1 MHIHNYDSELPCFL
15 TDTTQTMIPLCF
27 AGDLPMNS
35 TKRPARTHDTL
46 VYRLSEVLTKL
57 NQGEALDP
65 QALADEFGVN
75 LRTIQRDLNVRFA
88 GLPLIKANGRYKIDE
103 AHLGKLT
110 IRDIE
115 RFAAFTGVS
124 GLFPEMSG
132 QFLKEVFASNAND
145 AWQVRGHHYEDVR
158 EHRAMFVALEQA
170 IVQKH
175 TVQFRYCKTNGDT
188 RVRNAV
194 EPYKLINQ
202 KGIWYLAAW
211 DDGKLKSFAIS
222 RMKALMVDD
231 TTFVRRPHVDKELA
245 DSDGIWLGA
254 VRHRVLIQVSSQV
267 ATYFRRRNLVPNQ
280 LIEKETAGGGILV
293 ASTVVHID
301 EILPIIRY
309 WIPHVRVLEPPQY
322 QQILEQGLA
331 DYLKQT
337 ARVG

>member
-1 MHIHNYDSELPCFL
+1 MS
-15 TDTTQTMIPLCF
+15 
-27 AGDLPMNS
+27 S
-35 TKRPARTHDTL
+35 TKRSARAHDTL

-57 NQGEALDP
+57 NQGESLDP

-88 GLPLIKANGRYKIDE
+88 GLPLIKVNGRYKMDE

-132 QFLKEVFASNAND
+132 QFLKEVFATNAND
-145 AWQVRGHHYEDVR
+145 SWQVRGHHYEDVR

-188 RVRNAV
+188 RVRIAV

-211 DDGKLKSFAIS
+211 DDGRLKSFAIS
-222 RMKALMVDD
+222 RIEALLVDAE
-231 TTFVRRPHVDKELA
+231 TFVPRKQVDKELA
-245 DSDGIWLGA
+245 DSDGIWLGTA
-254 VRHRVLIQVSSQV
+254 RHRVLIQVSSQV
-267 ATYFRRRNLVPNQ
+267 ATFFQRRNLVPNQ
-280 LIEKETAGGGILV
+280 VIEKETAGGGILV

-309 WIPHVRVLEPPQY
+309 WIPHVRVLEPPHY

-337 ARVG
+337 ARVS

>member
-1 MHIHNYDSELPCFL
+1 M
-15 TDTTQTMIPLCF
+15 
-27 AGDLPMNS
+27 
-35 TKRPARTHDTL
+35 KRPQRAHDTL
-46 VYRLSEVLTKL
+46 VYRLAEVLTKL
-57 NQGEALDP
+57 NQGESLDP
-65 QALADEFGVN
+65 QTLADEFGVN

-88 GLPLIKANGRYKIDE
+88 GLPLTKANGRYKMDE

-132 QFLKEVFASNAND
+132 QFLKEVFATNAND
-145 AWQVRGHHYEDVR
+145 AWLVKGHHYEDVR
-158 EHRAMFVALEQA
+158 EHRAMFVSLEQA
-170 IVQKH
+170 IVGKH
-175 TVQFRYCKTNGDT
+175 TVQFRYSKTNGDT
-188 RVRNAV
+188 SVRSSV

-222 RMKALMVDD
+222 RIKALLVDAE
-231 TTFVRRPHVDKELA
+231 TFVPRKQVDKELA

-267 ATYFRRRNLVPNQ
+267 ATFFQRRNLVPNQ
-280 LIEKETAGGGILV
+280 VIEKETAGGGILV

-309 WIPHVRVLEPPQY
+309 WIPHVRVLEPPHY

-337 ARVG
+337 ARVS

>member
-1 MHIHNYDSELPCFL
+1 M
-15 TDTTQTMIPLCF
+15 
-27 AGDLPMNS
+27 
-35 TKRPARTHDTL
+35 
-46 VYRLSEVLTKL
+46 
-57 NQGEALDP
+57 
-65 QALADEFGVN
+65 
-75 LRTIQRDLNVRFA
+75 
-88 GLPLIKANGRYKIDE
+88 DE

-124 GLFPEMSG
+124 GLFPDMSG

-145 AWQVRGHHYEDVR
+145 AWLVRGHHYEDVR
-158 EHRAMFVALEQA
+158 EHCAMFVALEQA
-170 IVQKH
+170 IVEKH
-175 TVQFRYCKTNGDT
+175 TVQFRYNKTNGDT
-188 RVRNAV
+188 RVRSAV

-211 DDGKLKSFAIS
+211 DDEKLKSFAIS
-222 RMKALMVDD
+222 RVEALLVDAE
-231 TTFVRRPHVDKELA
+231 TFVPRKQVDKELA
-245 DSDGIWLGA
+245 ESDGVWLGA

-267 ATYFRRRNLVPNQ
+267 ATFFRRRNLVPNQ

-309 WIPHVRVLEPPQY
+309 WIPHVRVVEPPHY

-337 ARVG
+337 DR

>member
-1 MHIHNYDSELPCFL
+1 M
-15 TDTTQTMIPLCF
+15 
-27 AGDLPMNS
+27 
-35 TKRPARTHDTL
+35 
-46 VYRLSEVLTKL
+46 
-57 NQGEALDP
+57 
-65 QALADEFGVN
+65 
-75 LRTIQRDLNVRFA
+75 
-88 GLPLIKANGRYKIDE
+88 DE

-115 RFAAFTGVS
+115 RFTAFTGVS

-145 AWQVRGHHYEDVR
+145 AWLVKGHHYEDVR
-158 EHRAMFVALEQA
+158 EHRPMFVALKQA
-170 IVQKH
+170 IVETH
-175 TVQFRYCKTNGDT
+175 TVQFRYSKTNGDA
-188 RVRNAV
+188 RVRIAV

-222 RMKALMVDD
+222 RMEALMVDD
-231 TTFVRRPHVDKELA
+231 TTFVPRPHVDKELA

-254 VRHRVLIQVSSQV
+254 ARHRVLIEVSSQV
-267 ATYFRRRNLVPNQ
+267 ATFFRRRNLLPNQ
-280 LIEKETAGGGILV
+280 VIEKENAGGGILV

-309 WIPHVRVLEPPQY
+309 WIPHVQVLEPPQY

-337 ARVG
+337 ARVR

>member
-1 MHIHNYDSELPCFL
+1 MS
-15 TDTTQTMIPLCF
+15 
-27 AGDLPMNS
+27 S
-35 TKRPARTHDTL
+35 TKRSARAHDTL

-57 NQGEALDP
+57 NQGESLDP

-88 GLPLIKANGRYKIDE
+88 GLPLIKANGRYKMDE

-124 GLFPEMSG
+124 GLLPEMSG
-132 QFLKEVFASNAND
+132 QFLKEVFATNAND

-188 RVRNAV
+188 RVRIAV

-222 RMKALMVDD
+222 RIEALLVDAE
-231 TTFVRRPHVDKELA
+231 TFVPRKQVDKELA
-245 DSDGIWLGA
+245 DSDGIWLGTA
-254 VRHRVLIQVSSQV
+254 RHRVLIQVSSQV
-267 ATYFRRRNLVPNQ
+267 ATFFQRRNLVPNQ
-280 LIEKETAGGGILV
+280 VIEKETAGGGILV

-309 WIPHVRVLEPPQY
+309 WIPHVRVLEPPHY

-337 ARVG
+337 ARVS

>member
-1 MHIHNYDSELPCFL
+1 MLLP
-15 TDTTQTMIPLCF
+15 TISAMS
-27 AGDLPMNS
+27 S
-35 TKRPARTHDTL
+35 TKRSARAHDTL

-57 NQGEALDP
+57 NQGESLDP

-88 GLPLIKANGRYKIDE
+88 GLPLIKANGRYKMDE

-132 QFLKEVFASNAND
+132 QFLKEVFATNAND
-145 AWQVRGHHYEDVR
+145 AWLVKGHHYEDVR

-170 IVQKH
+170 IVQKN

-188 RVRNAV
+188 RVRIAV

-211 DDGKLKSFAIS
+211 EDGKLKSFAIS
-222 RMKALMVDD
+222 RIEALLVDEE
-231 TTFVRRPHVDKELA
+231 TFVPRKQVDKELVG
-245 DSDGIWLGA
+245 SDGIWLGA
-254 VRHRVLIQVSSQV
+254 VHHRVLIQVSSQV
-267 ATYFRRRNLVPNQ
+267 ATFFQRRNLVPNQ
-280 LIEKETAGGGILV
+280 VIEKETAGGGILV

-322 QQILEQGLA
+322 QQLLEQGLA

-337 ARVG
+337 ARVS

>member
-1 MHIHNYDSELPCFL
+1 MSSKNRS
-15 TDTTQTMIPLCF
+15 
-27 AGDLPMNS
+27 
-35 TKRPARTHDTL
+35 ARAHDTL

-57 NQGEALDP
+57 NQGESLDP
-65 QALADEFGVN
+65 QALAVEFGVN

-88 GLPLIKANGRYKIDE
+88 GLPLIKANGRYKMDE

-132 QFLKEVFASNAND
+132 QFLKEVFASNAHD
-145 AWQVRGHHYEDVR
+145 AWLVKGHHYEDVR
-158 EHRAMFVALEQA
+158 EHRATFSALEQA
-170 IVQKH
+170 IVEKL
-175 TVQFRYCKTNGDT
+175 TVQFRYSKTNGDT
-188 RVRNAV
+188 RVRSSV

-211 DDGKLKSFAIS
+211 NDGKLKSFAIS
-222 RMKALMVDD
+222 RIEALLVDEE
-231 TTFVRRPHVDKELA
+231 TFVPRKQVEKELV

-267 ATYFRRRNLVPNQ
+267 ATFFRRRNLIPNQ
-280 LIEKETAGGGILV
+280 VIEKETAGGGILV

-301 EILPIIRY
+301 EILPIMRY

-322 QQILEQGLA
+322 QQLLEQGLA

-337 ARVG
+337 ARVS

>member
-1 MHIHNYDSELPCFL
+1 MS
-15 TDTTQTMIPLCF
+15 
-27 AGDLPMNS
+27 S
-35 TKRPARTHDTL
+35 TKRSARAHDTL

-57 NQGEALDP
+57 NQGESLAP

-88 GLPLIKANGRYKIDE
+88 GLPLIKANGRYKMDE

-132 QFLKEVFASNAND
+132 QFLKEVFATNAND

-158 EHRAMFVALEQA
+158 EHRAMFVALEKA

-188 RVRNAV
+188 RVRIAV

-222 RMKALMVDD
+222 RIEALMVDAQ
-231 TTFVRRPHVDKELA
+231 TFVTRKQVDKELA

-254 VRHRVLIQVSSQV
+254 ARHRVLIQVSSQV
-267 ATYFRRRNLVPNQ
+267 ATFFQRRNLVPNQ
-280 LIEKETAGGGILV
+280 VIEKETAGGGILV

-309 WIPHVRVLEPPQY
+309 WIPHVRVLEPPHY

-337 ARVG
+337 ARVS

>member
-1 MHIHNYDSELPCFL
+1 MS
-15 TDTTQTMIPLCF
+15 
-27 AGDLPMNS
+27 S
-35 TKRPARTHDTL
+35 TKRHARTHDTL

-57 NQGEALDP
+57 NQGESLDP

-88 GLPLIKANGRYKIDE
+88 GLPLIKANGRYKMDE
-103 AHLGKLT
+103 GHLGKLT

-124 GLFPEMSG
+124 GLFPEMRG

-145 AWQVRGHHYEDVR
+145 AWLVKGHHYEDVR
-158 EHRAMFVALEQA
+158 ERRAMFVALEQA

-188 RVRNAV
+188 RVRIAV

-211 DDGKLKSFAIS
+211 DDGRLKSFAIS
-222 RMKALMVDD
+222 RIEALLVDEES
-231 TTFVRRPHVDKELA
+231 FVPRMQVDKELA
-245 DSDGIWLGA
+245 DSDGIWLGE

-267 ATYFRRRNLVPNQ
+267 ATFFRRRNLVPNQ
-280 LIEKETAGGGILV
+280 VIEKETAGGAILV

-309 WIPHVRVLEPPQY
+309 WIPHVRVLEPPHY

-337 ARVG
+337 ARVS

>member
-1 MHIHNYDSELPCFL
+1 MS
-15 TDTTQTMIPLCF
+15 
-27 AGDLPMNS
+27 S
-35 TKRPARTHDTL
+35 TKHHARAHDTL

-57 NQGEALDP
+57 NQGESLDP

-88 GLPLIKANGRYKIDE
+88 GLPLIKENGRYKMDE

-132 QFLKEVFASNAND
+132 QFLKEVFATNAND

-158 EHRAMFVALEQA
+158 EHRAMFVALKQA
-170 IVQKH
+170 IVEKH
-175 TVQFRYCKTNGDT
+175 TIQFRYNKTNGDT
-188 RVRNAV
+188 SVRIAV

-211 DDGKLKSFAIS
+211 DDGRLKSFAIT
-222 RMKALMVDD
+222 RIEALLLDEE
-231 TTFVRRPHVDKELA
+231 TFVPRKQVDKELA
-245 DSDGIWLGA
+245 DSDGIWLGE

-267 ATYFRRRNLVPNQ
+267 ATFFQRRNLVPNQ
-280 LIEKETAGGGILV
+280 VIEKETAGGGILV

-309 WIPHVRVLEPPQY
+309 WIPHVRVLEPPHY
-322 QQILEQGLA
+322 QQILELGLA

-337 ARVG
+337 ARVS

>member
-1 MHIHNYDSELPCFL
+1 MSSKNRS
-15 TDTTQTMIPLCF
+15 
-27 AGDLPMNS
+27 
-35 TKRPARTHDTL
+35 ARAHDTL

-57 NQGEALDP
+57 NQGESLDP

-88 GLPLIKANGRYKIDE
+88 GLPLIKADGRYKMDE

-132 QFLKEVFASNAND
+132 QFLKEVFATNAND

-158 EHRAMFVALEQA
+158 EHRAMFVALEKA

-188 RVRNAV
+188 RVRIAV

-222 RMKALMVDD
+222 RIEALMVDAQ
-231 TTFVRRPHVDKELA
+231 TFVTRKQVDKELA

-254 VRHRVLIQVSSQV
+254 ARHRVLIQVSSQV
-267 ATYFRRRNLVPNQ
+267 ATFFRRRNLVPNQ
-280 LIEKETAGGGILV
+280 VIEKETAGGGILV
-293 ASTVVHID
+293 ASTIVHID

-309 WIPHVRVLEPPQY
+309 WIPHVRVLEPPHY

-331 DYLKQT
+331 DYLKQSS
-337 ARVG
+337 RVS

>member
-1 MHIHNYDSELPCFL
+1 MS
-15 TDTTQTMIPLCF
+15 
-27 AGDLPMNS
+27 S
-35 TKRPARTHDTL
+35 TKRSARAHDTL

-57 NQGEALDP
+57 NQGESLDP

-88 GLPLIKANGRYKIDE
+88 GLPLIKANGRYKMDE

-132 QFLKEVFASNAND
+132 QFLKEVFATNAND

-188 RVRNAV
+188 RVRIAV

-222 RMKALMVDD
+222 RIEALLVDAE
-231 TTFVRRPHVDKELA
+231 TFVPRKQVDKELA
-245 DSDGIWLGA
+245 DSDGIWLGTA
-254 VRHRVLIQVSSQV
+254 RHRVLIQVSSQV
-267 ATYFRRRNLVPNQ
+267 ATFFQRRNLVPNQ
-280 LIEKETAGGGILV
+280 VIEKETAGGGILV

-309 WIPHVRVLEPPQY
+309 WIPHVRVLEPPHY

-337 ARVG
+337 ARVS

>member
-1 MHIHNYDSELPCFL
+1 MS
-15 TDTTQTMIPLCF
+15 
-27 AGDLPMNS
+27 S
-35 TKRPARTHDTL
+35 TKRSARAHDTL

-57 NQGEALDP
+57 NQGESLAP

-88 GLPLIKANGRYKIDE
+88 GLPLIKANGRYKMDE

-132 QFLKEVFASNAND
+132 QFLKEVFATNAND

-158 EHRAMFVALEQA
+158 EHRAMFVALEKA

-188 RVRNAV
+188 RVRIAV

-222 RMKALMVDD
+222 RIEALLVDAE
-231 TTFVRRPHVDKELA
+231 TFVPRKQVDKELA
-245 DSDGIWLGA
+245 DSDGIWLGTA
-254 VRHRVLIQVSSQV
+254 RHRVLIQVSSQV
-267 ATYFRRRNLVPNQ
+267 ATFFQRRNLLPNQ
-280 LIEKETAGGGILV
+280 VIEKETAGGGILV

-309 WIPHVRVLEPPQY
+309 WIPHVRVLEPPHY

-337 ARVG
+337 ARVS